1 VSKCKQPW
9 AVAPYTAGIKYVTL
23 QQEHS
28 LNLDKL
34 ITIAEKQEEIL
45 CFDRFSRADAWELG
59 NRIVKRIQ
67 ESGLALSVS
76 IRLFNGIIVFQYLP
90 EGTSRNNESWLRKK
104 YNVVKEFETSSL
116 LNTLRFAKWKWT
128 FEERG
133 LNPARYAWGGG
144 GFPIRLR
151 GSAVIGAALA
161 SGLPHLQDH
170 GILVD
175 SIAGFLGVEDVPH
188 IPLNVNI

>member
-1 VSKCKQPW
+1 MTQFAS
-9 AVAPYTAGIKYVTL
+9 YTTGIKYVTL
-23 QQEHS
+23 QQEYS

-67 ESGLALSVS
+67 ESGFAFSVS

-90 EGTSRNNESWLRKK
+90 EGTSLNNESWLRKK
-104 YNVVKEFETSSL
+104 YNVVREFETSSL
-116 LNTLRFAKWKWT
+116 LNTLRFAKWEWT
-128 FEERG
+128 FDGRG
-133 LNPARYAWGGG
+133 LNSARYAWGGG
-144 GFPIRLR
+144 FPIQLR

-170 GILVD
+170 EIIVD
-175 SIAGFLGVEDVPH
+175 SIAELRGVEDVPL
-188 IPLNVNI
+188 IPLNVQI